1 MGEMGTI
8 GEMARQTEEQ
18 LEKLHTMIPD
28 SQLHRVRSAPPPKR
42 PEILPSG
49 IDLGESGPPAHRH
62 ALPAMS
68 AVREGRKVNLEFSPA
83 PAPDTWWMN
92 LYVSGSSPVPLT
104 LTAVDTAGFTRSGPL
119 AQQSFTTGDEQFD
132 GRYDSASSTPDRARQ
147 ILEDPETRQR
157 ILAMGEI
164 ERFTLESRFIR
175 LIRLVD
181 EFSDIEA
188 EALGR
193 TILEMV
199 LLAGHLEEQ
208 ASVQGP

>member
-1 MGEMGTI
+1 MGEMGEM
-8 GEMARQTEEQ
+8 GAMARQTEEQ
-18 LEKLHTMIPD
+18 LEKLLTMIPG
-28 SQLHRVRSAPPPKR
+28 SELHRVRSTPPPKR
-42 PEILPSG
+42 PEILPAG
-49 IDLGESGPPAHRH
+49 IDLGESGPPSHRH
-62 ALPAMS
+62 TLPAMT
-68 AVREGRKVNLEFSPA
+68 AEREGRRVHLEFSPA
-83 PAPDTWWMN
+83 PSPDTWWMN

-119 AQQSFTTGDEQFD
+119 AQQSFTTGDAHFD
-132 GRYDSASSTPDRARQ
+132 GLYDAASSTPDRARE
-147 ILEDPETRQR
+147 ILADPETRQR

-188 EALGR
+188 EALNH

-208 ASVQGP
+208 AAVKGP